1 MPPQISV
8 STIVRCSPK
17 PLASELEGNVV
28 LLDLETGLYYG
39 FEGVGARVWGLLQDR
54 RRVAEIRDALVQEY
68 DVEPE
73 RCERDLLKLLDRAA
87 QAGLIEV
94 DSAAN

>member
-1 MPPQISV
+1 MAPQISG
-8 STIVRCSPK
+8 STLVRCSPK

-28 LLDLETGLYYG
+28 LLDLDTGLYYG
-39 FEGVGARVWGLLQDR
+39 FEGVGARVWSLLQDR
-54 RRVAEIRDALVQEY
+54 RRVAEIRDALVLEY

-73 RCERDLLKLLDRAA
+73 RCERDLIKLLGRAA

-94 DSAAN
+94 DSTPN